1 MKSSR
6 IGPES
11 VTSLPN
17 QPGGRPLLLPTDID
31 IRVKRHLYAIRDAG
45 GIVNRRVAIGTGIG
59 CIRAM
64 RPALLQE
71 LGKPWAD
78 SLLRRI
84 DFVKRKAT
92 KAARKLPGNFTELK
106 SDFHRRVTSIVEE
119 HSIPAQL
126 VINMDETGLPTVPV
140 SQWTLEEA
148 GSRQVPV
155 FGLEDK
161 RQITA
166 LLACSATGT
175 LLSFL
180 LTLTSPAM
188 MK

>member
-1 MKSSR
+1 MQCVLRSYKS
-6 IGPES
+6 
-11 VTSLPN
+11 
-17 QPGGRPLLLPTDID
+17 
-31 IRVKRHLYAIRDAG
+31 
-45 GIVNRRVAIGTGIG
+45 
-59 CIRAM
+59 
-64 RPALLQE
+64 
-71 LGKPWAD
+71 KPWAG

-175 LLSFL
+175 LLPPHTDVSSNDEVITCGWEKAGL
-180 LTLTSPAM
+180 LDAINLTKSSNSASPSTDSPRCTEAADNLPIVLHTSVWQNGLVAEHYLPA
-188 MK
+188 